1 MKCNPLRDLH
11 ERFDAHLGPSRAA
24 LLCALILAMLGSCKA
39 AVEPTTVA
47 IPSPTAFAGGPSA
60 TLSPAPQAAA
70 TELPTPAV
78 PAIFGTV
85 FHDWN
90 GNGKQ
95 DSAEAPGEPAL
106 PGIRVCLDDIASD
119 LCAVSDE
126 GGQYLIEGVLP
137 GDHTLVIDS
146 QHYLYLFPSVDA
158 ALALEPQQAP
168 VTVDGRTLVNLGL
181 GEGPLTLPFLCAEMG
196 QVVGISDHFDRD
208 RRPGPARD
216 WMGRPLSKD
225 GYGATTFEVQ
235 GEVQIVAPAPALV
248 NYVGPDSGHYVVE
261 LRSDAVVPWLPDS
274 RPLFLYLYG
283 LDEASV
289 TRGDTV
295 ARGQVLGRITE
306 SGSEG
311 GRERL
316 SIRAKYTD
324 GYGSYIF
331 IDLFRDTQ
339 REGAHGLWTL
349 DNNPICFQG
358 S

>member
-1 MKCNPLRDLH
+1 MKCNPVRDLH
-11 ERFDAHLGPSRAA
+11 ERFEAHLGTSRAA
-24 LLCALILAMLGSCKA
+24 LLCGLILAMLGSCKA
-39 AVEPTTVA
+39 AVEPTA
-47 IPSPTAFAGGPSA
+47 EHSLPTQAGPGSA
-60 TLSPAPQAAA
+60 ETLSPAPQAAA
-70 TELPTPAV
+70 TEIPAPSVPAV
-78 PAIFGTV
+78 YGTV

-90 GNGKQ
+90 GNGQQ

-106 PGIRVCLDDIASD
+106 PGIRICLDNRDSD
-119 LCAVSDE
+119 LCAVSDG

-158 ALALEPQQAP
+158 ALALETQQAP
-168 VTVDGRTLVNLGL
+168 VTVDGRTPVNLGL

-261 LRSDAVVPWLPDS
+261 LRSDAAVPWLPDN
-274 RPLFLYLYG
+274 RPLFLYFYG

-289 TRGDTV
+289 KRGDSV

-306 SGSEG
+306 SGSESG

-316 SIRAKYTD
+316 TIRAKYTD

-331 IDLFRDTQ
+331 IDVFRDTQ